1 MDCHL
6 QVHTAQQAKQEAVR
20 AERQLEEK
28 LLTEAKAQLRQQ
40 RLAAEAKAAALRKQ
54 MQETVAENAA
64 RQEARKQEEARQR
77 QLDLE
82 LMWQRDRCEI
92 D

>member
-1 MDCHL
+1 M
-6 QVHTAQQAKQEAVR
+6 R

-28 LLTEAKAQLRQQ
+28 LLAEAKAQLRQQ
-40 RLAAEAKAAALRKQ
+40 RLAAEAKATALRKQ

-82 LMWQRDRCEI
+82 LMWQRDRCVI